1 MADVLYAQTTTASAV
16 PVASSPMSMITS
28 FAPFIVIMGL
38 FYFLM
43 IRPQSAERKKK
54 EAALNAIQRGDRV
67 LTRGG
72 IYGTVADI
80 KENILVLKVSENAKI
95 EVEKSYVESV
105 IKERF
110 KNASQAALLTKSGFF
125 CFILSL
131 LLYVHLKAVP
141 VGHPNP
147 YFFASFLAKYFR

>member
-54 EAALNAIQRGDRV
+54 EEALTAIQRGDRV

-105 IKERF
+105 IK
-110 KNASQAALLTKSGFF
+110 S
-125 CFILSL
+125 
-131 LLYVHLKAVP
+131 
-141 VGHPNP
+141 
-147 YFFASFLAKYFR
+147 